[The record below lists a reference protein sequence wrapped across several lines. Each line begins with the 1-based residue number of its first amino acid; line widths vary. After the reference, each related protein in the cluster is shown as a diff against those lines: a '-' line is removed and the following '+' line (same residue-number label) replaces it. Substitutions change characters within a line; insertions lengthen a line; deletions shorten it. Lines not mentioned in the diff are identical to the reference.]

1 MKYFIWALTM
11 GLISLF
17 IELGAIPWLCVA
29 IAVYYILDFVW
40 RKFEERSNLK
50 KGKLYRC
57 PHCNSINEV
66 TNEYCVNCGLCLKT
80 SSIDQELAIKET
92 DSNFVFDYVNEALK
106 TVRSDTTLSPSEE
119 CDIKHDLN
127 TPISEPETFG
137 IDEEHNNNEVQTD
150 YDAHQEKESKETEVS
165 NFAIEEE
172 PAVSD
177 SVGQEAEKT
186 ENKKICFCR
195 YCGNK
200 LDSDYI
206 YCNKCGKKIT

>member
-1 MKYFIWALTM
+1 M

-29 IAVYYILDFVW
+29 IAVYYILDSVW

-50 KGKLYRC
+50 KGKLYKC

-66 TNEYCVNCGLCLKT
+66 TNEYCVNCGLCLNT
-80 SSIDQELAIKET
+80 SSIDQELAIKEK

-137 IDEEHNNNEVQTD
+137 IDEEHNNDEVQTD
-150 YDAHQEKESKETEVS
+150 YAHQEKESKEIEVS
-165 NFAIEEE
+165 DFVIEEE

-177 SVGQEAEKT
+177 SVDQEVEKI

>member
-1 MKYFIWALTM
+1 MKFFIWALIM
-11 GLISLF
+11 GLVLTSVKSIGVLPCF
-17 IELGAIPWLCVA
+17 FVEVA
-29 IAVYYILDFVW
+29 TYRMLDFVW
-40 RKFEERSNLK
+40 KIFEESSNLK

-66 TNEYCVNCGLCLKT
+66 TNEYCVNCGVRLKT
-80 SSIDQELAIKET
+80 SSIDQELETKET
-92 DSNFVFDYVNEALK
+92 DNNFVFDYVNEALE

-150 YDAHQEKESKETEVS
+150 YAHQETESKETEVS
-165 NFAIEEE
+165 NFVIEEE
-172 PAVSD
+172 LAVSD
-177 SVGQEAEKT
+177 SVDQETEKT